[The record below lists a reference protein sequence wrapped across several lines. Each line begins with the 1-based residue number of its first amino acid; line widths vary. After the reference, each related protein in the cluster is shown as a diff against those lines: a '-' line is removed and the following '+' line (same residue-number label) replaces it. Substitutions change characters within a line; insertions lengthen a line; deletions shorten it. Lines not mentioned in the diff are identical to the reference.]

1 MKNTFNKLTQ
11 SLFEAF
17 KGPRTKDYEYEKKTQ
32 EYQICKERMLLLKS
46 LIDNYPARLDG
57 YKTTLDNLISNLEN
71 IFDKEQGN
79 YYQFMSNVVGA
90 HKALNEK
97 LLNMFLRM
105 ENLKTNMK
113 KWTENCES
121 VDSKLALREEKR
133 KVFDHYDEKMAEL
146 LEERNKIILKGKI
159 PNDKDDEKYVRN
171 VKKYQS
177 SAKEYIEATND
188 AFKHICYFMDSRYD
202 NISLSIVEF
211 IEIEAAFY
219 NEASYIFNFFKN
231 TRNNI
236 IALRQQFQPIRRD
249 YDASNFIRGKSLLNI
264 DIEEMMKDC
273 TTISGVIE
281 GKPKSSVNEM
291 NKAPTFN
298 QTYNQGNNNFNGTH
312 QRANSFSN
320 SYNPNNDYGNK
331 NNYNNN
337 YGNNNFNNN
346 YNNYNNNN
354 NYNKNNYN
362 KNIYSKNNYNNNNS
376 NIATNPYKKGFIDNS
391 VPDPFADQ
399 PNNNNVALNPY
410 GGGDNN
416 NNNNNSK
423 PFNPYDQGN
432 NDGTDN
438 PFDKPNI

>member
-17 KGPRTKDYEYEKKTQ
+17 KGPRTKDFEYEKLAEDYKA
-32 EYQICKERMLLLKS
+32 CKGRMLSLKS

-57 YKTTLDNLISNLEN
+57 YKTTLDNLISILET
-71 IFDKEQGN
+71 IFDKEQGG
-79 YYQFMSNVVGA
+79 YFQFMSNVVGA

-97 LLNMFLRM
+97 LLNMFSRM
-105 ENLKTNMK
+105 DNLKANMS

-133 KVFDHYDEKMAEL
+133 KTFDHYDEKMAEL
-146 LEERNKIILKGKI
+146 LDERNKIISKGKV
-159 PNDKDDEKYVRN
+159 PSDKDDEKYVRN

-188 AFKHICYFMDSRYD
+188 AFKHMCYFMDSRYD
-202 NISLSIVEF
+202 NISLSVVEF

-219 NEASYIFNFFKN
+219 NEASYIFNFFRN
-231 TRNNI
+231 SRNNI
-236 IALRQQFQPIRRD
+236 MTLRQQFQPVRKD
-249 YDASNFIRGKSLLNI
+249 YDASNFIRGKSLLSI
-264 DIEEMMKDC
+264 DIEEMMKNC

-281 GKPKSSVNEM
+281 GKPGASHKSNEM

-298 QTYNQGNNNFNGTH
+298 QPNNQGYNNYMNNQ
-312 QRANSFSN
+312 QRANTFS
-320 SYNPNNDYGNK
+320 SPYKNN

-337 YGNNNFNNN
+337 YGNNNYNNN

-354 NYNKNNYN
+354 NNNYH
-362 KNIYSKNNYNNNNS
+362 NNNNS
-376 NIATNPYKKGFIDNS
+376 NFAPNPYKKNVIDNS
-391 VPDPFADQ
+391 IPDPFAEQ
-399 PNNNNVALNPY
+399 PNSNNVALNPY

-416 NNNNNSK
+416 NNNNNNSNSK

-432 NDGTDN
+432 NNGGDN